1 MQFVK
6 IGGLILAAG
15 IGLSGAALVAEAG
28 SNLCASNRV
37 CVYVDANFSGLM
49 GTRSPGG
56 ALVNVSSLNNDK
68 MSSWENKTGTN
79 AAFYYGVNGTGTCVT
94 MKAGYEH
101 HYVGAGANDQMSSW
115 RTDRGC

>member
-1 MQFVK
+1 
-6 IGGLILAAG
+6 
-15 IGLSGAALVAEAG
+15 
-28 SNLCASNRV
+28 
-37 CVYVDANFSGLM
+37 
-49 GTRSPGG
+49 
-56 ALVNVSSLNNDK
+56 